1 MAVTCEIHWS
11 IFHHVNCYL
20 RWNNTSVLLG
30 EFYDQYRRYS
40 TAKNDFKFSHDLISE
55 QNTRLLCASHIKW
68 SRTQN
73 DNEKI
78 SVSGCPK
85 RDTRQKNLSA
95 YRNRNTY
102 NTRRVSRAHTR
113 HTTHRLKCIR
123 SLLIYDYIRN
133 RPCCRPLCVLWAMIQ
148 TKIYVPKNC
157 QRTNV
162 IFFFHF
168 HHLFVCSF
176 GNQEWKKKMRK
187 KKQYEPT
194 TTMQW

>member
-1 MAVTCEIHWS
+1 MHSGQTRSTKGWNKRTVYNFSQQSIYMNKYDGSETYIKITNYESCPRCWLYFSYVPMAVTCEIHWS

-123 SLLIYDYIRN
+123 SLHIYIW
-133 RPCCRPLCVLWAMIQ
+133 LH
-148 TKIYVPKNC
+148 T
-157 QRTNV
+157 
-162 IFFFHF
+162 
-168 HHLFVCSF
+168 
-176 GNQEWKKKMRK
+176 
-187 KKQYEPT
+187 
-194 TTMQW
+194 